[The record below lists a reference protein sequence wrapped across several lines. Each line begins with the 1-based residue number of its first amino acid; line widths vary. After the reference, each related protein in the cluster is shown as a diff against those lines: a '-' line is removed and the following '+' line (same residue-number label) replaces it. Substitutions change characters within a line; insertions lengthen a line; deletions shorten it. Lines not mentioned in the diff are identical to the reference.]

1 MNLKP
6 GLINILGKTY
16 TVSYVERP
24 SDVDIHGYKSLWGQ
38 VDHWT
43 HSIRIY
49 APAGFEI
56 VEILD
61 SILHECIHVV
71 AVELKIEALTDNEEA
86 VGLLGMAL
94 ADLLTRNGWITLDE
108 ESAHGEDAGH

>member
-1 MNLKP
+1 MKLKP
-6 GLINILGKTY
+6 GQVNVLGKTY
-16 TVSYVERP
+16 SISYTDRP

-61 SILHECIHVV
+61 SILHEIIHVV
-71 AVELKIEALTDNEEA
+71 ANELKIDALKDNEEA
-86 VGLLGMAL
+86 VGLLAMAL
-94 ADLLTRNGWITLDE
+94 ADTLTRNGWITLDE
-108 ESAHGEDAGH
+108 ESDGKDLSH